1 MDVMDVSV
9 SLEDPL
15 KFALEQ
21 NYPNPFNP
29 TTTIRYEIPQYSS
42 VNLTIYNMLGRRVA
56 ELVNQSQPAGIYE
69 VPFDGSNLA
78 SGTYFYV
85 LRTENFILKKKMILL
100 K

>member
-29 TTTIRYEIPQYSS
+29 TTTIE
-42 VNLTIYNMLGRRVA
+42 
-56 ELVNQSQPAGIYE
+56 
-69 VPFDGSNLA
+69 
-78 SGTYFYV
+78 YV
-85 LRTENFILKKKMILL
+85 LLKKGLVKYLH
-100 K
+100 